1 MTSLCSSF
9 PSPISI
15 LLPDEGKLSSEE
27 VLRRIDTTEK
37 VDVEIIQAV
46 EEKLSELEDYY
57 YFTRELQNQVGTK
70 TSRICH
76 SSLMGMC

>member
-70 TSRICH
+70 LSRICH
-76 SSLMGMC
+76 S